1 MLKKKKRYSASKP
14 TRGQWGFML
23 LFGLP
28 TVLLFT
34 FFTVVPMISSAR
46 TSLYDYSGYGD
57 MTWVGMKNYIEIF
70 SDKIFQK
77 AVINDIL
84 ILLFKE
90 IMVLVLTITF
100 AVSITRLRFKKA
112 ESNFLRFIYYIPNI
126 LSSVVIAK
134 VWKYFFDLELF
145 SVITG
150 LETPENGWIG
160 TYPLPIITFVAGWCG
175 VGMFMI
181 ILIAAINNISKE
193 LYEAAELDGAGQIRQ
208 LFSVTLPL
216 VRPQIRYIAISIITS
231 LIPSNMN
238 FVKLFIGES
247 GTSGFMVMGLYE
259 YNYAFNNYKL
269 GYANAAAVI
278 LMIIVFTL
286 SYVLN
291 YGINRKEKN

>member
-14 TRGQWGFML
+14 TKGQWGFML

-28 TVLLFT
+28 TVALFT

-57 MTWVGMKNYIEIF
+57 MTWVGLKNYIEIF
-70 SDKIFQK
+70 SDRIFQK
-77 AVINDIL
+77 AVINDVL

-90 IMVLVLTITF
+90 IMVLVLTVTF
-100 AVSITRLRFKKA
+100 AVSVTRLRFKKA
-112 ESNFLRFIYYIPNI
+112 ETNFLRFIYYIPNI

-145 SVITG
+145 SLLTG
-150 LETPENGWIG
+150 LETPDNGWIG

-175 VGMFMI
+175 IGMFMI

-193 LYEAAELDGAGQIRQ
+193 LYEAAEIDGAGQFRQ
-208 LFSVTLPL
+208 LFSITLPL
-216 VRPQIRYIAISIITS
+216 VRPQIRYIAITIITS

-269 GYANAAAVI
+269 GYANAAAVV

-291 YGINRKEKN
+291 YGINRKENN

>member
-1 MLKKKKRYSASKP
+1 MRKKKKRYSAAKP
-14 TRGQWGFML
+14 TKGQWGFML
-23 LFGLP
+23 FLGVP
-28 TVLLFT
+28 TFLLFT

-46 TSLYDYSGYGD
+46 TSFYDYSGYGD
-57 MTWVGMKNYIEIF
+57 MTWVGLDNYIKIF
-70 SDKIFQK
+70 TDKIFQK
-77 AVINDIL
+77 AVLNDVL

-90 IMVLVLTITF
+90 IMVLVLTVTF

-112 ESNFLRFIYYIPNI
+112 ETNFLRFIYYIPNI

-145 SVITG
+145 SLLTG

-193 LYEAAELDGAGQIRQ
+193 LYEAAELDGAGQFRQ
-208 LFSVTLPL
+208 LFSITLPL

-278 LMIIVFTL
+278 LMVIVFVL
-286 SYVLN
+286 SYGLN